1 MLNKQTTLYLY
12 RGASTSI
19 EFDFR
24 NFEFK
29 NNSKC
34 IFTISNLCKNSK
46 LLQFEFTESKKYTM
60 IITDEFTTSLKDNK
74 YLYNIMYIV
83 GDERYPQCADSDI
96 IVRNVVNAY
105 DGNSN

>member
-12 RGASTSI
+12 RGATSSI
-19 EFDFR
+19 DFDFSKF
-24 NFEFK
+24 NF
-29 NNSKC
+29 NGGKC
-34 IFTISNLCKNSK
+34 VFTISNLCKKEN
-46 LLQFEFTESKKYTM
+46 LLQFNFTEKRKYTM
-60 IITDEFTTSLKDNK
+60 IITDEFTKTLKDNK
-74 YLYNIMYIV
+74 YIYNIMYII